1 MNFEDLSPEVRKQIE
16 EAFSPEL
23 LEKAKGA
30 QSMEE
35 LLDIVEK
42 EGMELS
48 DEQLELVAGGCGGC
62 YGYNCGSH
70 SSC

>member
-1 MNFEDLSPEVRKQIE
+1 MNINDLSPELQEQIK

-23 LEKAKGA
+23 LEKAKAA

-35 LLDIVEK
+35 RLDIVEA
-42 EGMELS
+42 EGIELS

-62 YGYNCGSH
+62 YEHSNLNC
-70 SSC
+70 

>member
-1 MNFEDLSPEVRKQIE
+1 MNINDLSPELQEQIK

-23 LEKAKGA
+23 LEKAKAA

-35 LLDIVEK
+35 LLDIVEA
-42 EGMELS
+42 EGIVLS

-62 YGYNCGSH
+62 YEHSNLNC
-70 SSC
+70 

>member
-1 MNFEDLSPEVRKQIE
+1 MNIEELSPELQEQIK

-23 LEKAKGA
+23 LEKAKTA

-35 LLDIVEK
+35 LLDLVAS

-48 DEQLELVAGGCGGC
+48 EEQLELVAGGCGC
-62 YGYNCGSH
+62 DNCAPLDN
-70 SSC
+70 CF

>member
-1 MNFEDLSPEVRKQIE
+1 M
-16 EAFSPEL
+16 
-23 LEKAKGA
+23 LERAKDA

-35 LLDIVEK
+35 LLDIVES
-42 EGMELS
+42 EGMELT

>member
-1 MNFEDLSPEVRKQIE
+1 MNITDLSPELQEQIK

-23 LEKAKGA
+23 LEKAKAA

-35 LLDIVEK
+35 LLDIVEA
-42 EGMELS
+42 EGIELS

-62 YGYNCGSH
+62 YEHSNLNC
-70 SSC
+70 

>member
-1 MNFEDLSPEVRKQIE
+1 MNINDLSPELQEQVK

-23 LEKAKGA
+23 LEKAKAA

-35 LLDIVEK
+35 LLDIVES

-62 YGYNCGSH
+62 YGYNCDSH

>member
-1 MNFEDLSPEVRKQIE
+1 MNINDLSPERQEQIK

-23 LEKAKGA
+23 LEKAKAA

-35 LLDIVEK
+35 LLDIVEA
-42 EGMELS
+42 EGIELS

-62 YGYNCGSH
+62 YEHSNLNC
-70 SSC
+70 